1 MNTTTHHTIVIDLDA
16 DHMHHDP
23 NPLQDKR
30 SGDFNI
36 CPSATRGQNSLLVSL
51 GGRIPSRDIKSEVT
65 VVHSPQTETKHTV
78 ATRPGGQRSKSVM
91 LGGRPPHRVAK
102 EDFKG
107 DGIGDRL

>member
-65 VVHSPQTETKHTV
+65 VVHSPQTETKHTGGHAPWGSTV
-78 ATRPGGQRSKSVM
+78 EVCDAGRATTPPRCQR
-91 LGGRPPHRVAK
+91 
-102 EDFKG
+102 
-107 DGIGDRL
+107 RL